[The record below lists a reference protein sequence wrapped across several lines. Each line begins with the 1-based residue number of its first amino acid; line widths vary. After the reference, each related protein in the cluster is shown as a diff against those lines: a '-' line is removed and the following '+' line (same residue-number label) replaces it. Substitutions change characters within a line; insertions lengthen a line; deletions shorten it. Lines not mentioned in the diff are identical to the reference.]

1 MNNKTKSLIEIHIAV
16 LLFGLAGLFGKF
28 ISLPS
33 TIIVLGRVFFASIA
47 LGTVLSVTKQ
57 SFKLKAV
64 KDYFYLGILGV
75 ILAIHWTTFFQS
87 IKVSTVAVGLL
98 SYSTFPVFTTF
109 IEPLIFKE
117 KLLKRNVIL
126 AFVTLFGVALIIPKF
141 ELANN
146 ITQGVIW
153 GTISGFTFAVL
164 SILNRKLVKKYSGL
178 IIAFYQDGVAM
189 LALLP
194 FFFLTRP
201 QFQIKDI
208 LLLIL
213 LGVLFTALSHTLFI
227 RGLANIK
234 AQLASIIA
242 SLEPVYG
249 VIFAFLF
256 LNEIPAF
263 RTLIGG
269 SVILIATFVATND
282 FSQLRKVKNR
292 ARET

>member
-1 MNNKTKSLIEIHIAV
+1 MGGKTKSLIEIHLAV

-28 ISLPS
+28 VSLPS
-33 TIIVLGRVFFASIA
+33 IIIVLGRVFFASIA
-47 LGTVLSVTKQ
+47 LGIVLSVTKQ
-57 SFKLKAV
+57 SFKLKAL
-64 KDYFYLGILGV
+64 KDYIYLGILGI

-109 IEPLIFKE
+109 IEPLIFRE
-117 KLLKRNVIL
+117 KLLRRNVIL

-153 GTISGFTFAVL
+153 GTISGFTFAIL

-178 IIAFYQDGVAM
+178 IIAFYQDGIAS

-194 FFFLTRP
+194 FFFLVSP
-201 QFQIKDI
+201 QFQVRDI

-213 LGVLFTALSHTLFI
+213 LGVLLTALSHTLFI
-227 RGLANIK
+227 RGLATIK

-249 VIFAFLF
+249 VLFAFLF
-256 LNEIPAF
+256 LHEIPAL

-269 SVILIATFVATND
+269 GFILVATFVATND
-282 FSQLRKVKNR
+282 FSQLRKVENR
-292 ARET
+292 ACET